1 MQRNFFPVG
10 HASNGSYSGVLHNNV
25 VRSFATRA
33 TYTKSCGQQPKIMS
47 PASNDS
53 SPRKNYVS
61 SLSIVSNDKIPQIV
75 ILPSIEK
82 NVAVATT
89 VNSASQKIPIASAP
103 GEKSTRGAARPAK
116 EIKPQ
121 TKFIS
126 CLHTSLS
133 TEWKKDSLEK
143 ETSHEEDEKLKNSQQ
158 VEQNLKVK
166 PASVVSTAGKFVL
179 ISSVD
184 RKAELSREL
193 DRCEAGKGIS
203 TIHPNNKERTAMD
216 KQTVR
221 VQYPSAT
228 GKSFTIKDTVVTADK
243 KRTGMSTNVVA
254 SGSEFISSRRGTRA
268 RALPKTRFRVK
279 IQKCH
284 HKTVNISDSLYYSEE
299 KSEKTV
305 ATPGKNVVV
314 QNKSTQ
320 RSFSV
325 QKN

>member
-10 HASNGSYSGVLHNNV
+10 HASNGSYSGVLHNNA
-25 VRSFATRA
+25 VRSCATRA
-33 TYTKSCGQQPKIMS
+33 TYAKSCGQQPKIMS

-53 SPRKNYVS
+53 SPRKKYVS
-61 SLSIVSNDKIPQIV
+61 SLSIISNDKVPEIV
-75 ILPSIEK
+75 ILPSIE
-82 NVAVATT
+82 NNIAFTT
-89 VNSASQKIPIASAP
+89 NTSQKIPIVSTP
-103 GEKSTRGAARPAK
+103 GEKSTTGTARRTK
-116 EIKPQ
+116 EVKPP

-143 ETSHEEDEKLKNSQQ
+143 QTSQEENKKLKSSEQ

-166 PASVVSTAGKFVL
+166 SVVSTAGKFGL

-184 RKAELSREL
+184 SKADLSREL
-193 DRCEAGKGIS
+193 DRSEAGTGIS
-203 TIHPNNKERTAMD
+203 SNRQNNKEHKAMD

-243 KRTGMSTNVVA
+243 KLTGMSTNVVA
-254 SGSEFISSRRGTRA
+254 SGSEFINSRRAARV

-284 HKTVNISDSLYYSEE
+284 HKTLNISDSLYYSEE
-299 KSEKTV
+299 KNEKT
-305 ATPGKNVVV
+305 AAMPAKNIVI
-314 QNKSTQ
+314 QNKGTQ

-325 QKN
+325 KKN

>member
-1 MQRNFFPVG
+1 MSMQRNFFPVG
-10 HASNGSYSGVLHNNV
+10 HASNGSYSGVLHNNA
-25 VRSFATRA
+25 VRSCATRA
-33 TYTKSCGQQPKIMS
+33 TYAKSCGQQPKIMS

-53 SPRKNYVS
+53 SPRKKYVS
-61 SLSIVSNDKIPQIV
+61 SLSIISNDKVPEIV
-75 ILPSIEK
+75 ILPSIE
-82 NVAVATT
+82 NNIAFTT
-89 VNSASQKIPIASAP
+89 NLNSASQKIPIVGTP
-103 GEKSTRGAARPAK
+103 GEKSITGTARRTK
-116 EIKPQ
+116 EIKSP

-143 ETSHEEDEKLKNSQQ
+143 ETSHEENKKLKSSQQ
-158 VEQNLKVK
+158 VEQNSKVK
-166 PASVVSTAGKFVL
+166 SVVSTAGKFGL

-184 RKAELSREL
+184 RKADLSREL
-193 DRCEAGKGIS
+193 DRSEAGTGIS
-203 TIHPNNKERTAMD
+203 SNRQNNIEHKAMD

-243 KRTGMSTNVVA
+243 KLAGMSTNVVA
-254 SGSEFISSRRGTRA
+254 SGSEFINSRRAARV

-284 HKTVNISDSLYYSEE
+284 HKTLNISDSLYYSEE
-299 KSEKTV
+299 KNEKT
-305 ATPGKNVVV
+305 AAMPAKNIVI
-314 QNKSTQ
+314 QNKGTQ

-325 QKN
+325 KKN

>member
-10 HASNGSYSGVLHNNV
+10 HASNGSYSGVLHDSA
-25 VRSFATRA
+25 VRPCATRA

-53 SPRKNYVS
+53 SPRKKFVS
-61 SLSIVSNDKIPQIV
+61 SLSIISNDKVPEIV
-75 ILPSIEK
+75 ILPSLENNI
-82 NVAVATT
+82 AVTST
-89 VNSASQKIPIASAP
+89 VNSGSQKIPIVTAP
-103 GEKSTRGAARPAK
+103 GKNSTTGTARRAK

-143 ETSHEEDEKLKNSQQ
+143 ETSHEKNKKLKSSQE

-166 PASVVSTAGKFVL
+166 SVVSTAGKFVL

-184 RKAELSREL
+184 RKADLSREL
-193 DRCEAGKGIS
+193 DRSEAGTGVS
-203 TIHPNNKERTAMD
+203 SNHQNNKEHTAMD

-243 KRTGMSTNVVA
+243 KLTGMSTNVVA
-254 SGSEFISSRRGTRA
+254 SGSEFINSRRAARV

-284 HKTVNISDSLYYSEE
+284 HKTLNISDSLYYSEE
-299 KSEKTV
+299 KNEKT
-305 ATPGKNVVV
+305 AAMPAKNIVI
-314 QNKSTQ
+314 QNKTTQ

-325 QKN
+325 KKN

>member
-10 HASNGSYSGVLHNNV
+10 HASNGSYSGVPRNSA
-25 VRSFATRA
+25 VRSCDTRA

-47 PASNDS
+47 PASNNS
-53 SPRKNYVS
+53 SPRKKYVS
-61 SLSIVSNDKIPQIV
+61 SLSIISNDKVPEIV
-75 ILPSIEK
+75 ILPNIE
-82 NVAVATT
+82 NNIAVTT
-89 VNSASQKIPIASAP
+89 NLKSASQKIPIVGTP
-103 GEKSTRGAARPAK
+103 GEKSTTGTARRAK
-116 EIKPQ
+116 ESKPP

-143 ETSHEEDEKLKNSQQ
+143 ETSHEENKKLKSSQQ

-166 PASVVSTAGKFVL
+166 SVVSTAGKFGL

-184 RKAELSREL
+184 RKADLSREL
-193 DRCEAGKGIS
+193 DRSEAGTGIS
-203 TIHPNNKERTAMD
+203 SNRQNNKEHIAMD

-243 KRTGMSTNVVA
+243 KLTGMSTNVVA
-254 SGSEFISSRRGTRA
+254 SASEFINSRRAARV

-284 HKTVNISDSLYYSEE
+284 HKTLNISDSLYYSEE
-299 KSEKTV
+299 KNEKT
-305 ATPGKNVVV
+305 AAMPAKNIVI
-314 QNKSTQ
+314 QNKGTQ

-325 QKN
+325 KKN

>member
-10 HASNGSYSGVLHNNV
+10 HASNGSYSSVLHNNA
-25 VRSFATRA
+25 VRSCATRA
-33 TYTKSCGQQPKIMS
+33 TYAKSCGQQPKIMS

-53 SPRKNYVS
+53 SPRKKYVS
-61 SLSIVSNDKIPQIV
+61 SLSIISNDKVPEIV
-75 ILPSIEK
+75 ILPSIE
-82 NVAVATT
+82 NNIAFTT
-89 VNSASQKIPIASAP
+89 NLNSASQKIPIVSTP
-103 GEKSTRGAARPAK
+103 GKKSSTGTARRTK
-116 EIKPQ
+116 ETKPP

-143 ETSHEEDEKLKNSQQ
+143 ETSHEENKKLKSSQQ
-158 VEQNLKVK
+158 VEQNSKVK
-166 PASVVSTAGKFVL
+166 SVVSTAGKFGL

-184 RKAELSREL
+184 RKADLSREL
-193 DRCEAGKGIS
+193 DRSEAGTGIS
-203 TIHPNNKERTAMD
+203 SNRQNNKEHKAMD

-243 KRTGMSTNVVA
+243 KLTGMSTNVVA
-254 SGSEFISSRRGTRA
+254 SGSEFINSRRAARV

-284 HKTVNISDSLYYSEE
+284 HKTLNISDSLYYSEE
-299 KSEKTV
+299 KNEKT
-305 ATPGKNVVV
+305 AAMPAKNIVI
-314 QNKSTQ
+314 QNKGTQ

-325 QKN
+325 KKN